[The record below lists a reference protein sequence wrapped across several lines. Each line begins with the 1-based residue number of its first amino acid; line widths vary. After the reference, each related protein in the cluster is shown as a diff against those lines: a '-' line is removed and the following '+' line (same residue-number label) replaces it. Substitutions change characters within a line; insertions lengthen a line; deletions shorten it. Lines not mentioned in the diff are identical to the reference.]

1 MNRRSILA
9 LGAATSV
16 LVLVSSAVALA
27 AGTKVTVSIEGRTR
41 ALLAPTTVQTHS
53 GSITKGG
60 TPTGVCPATSAAGA
74 LDVATHHQWAG
85 SYSSGLGDILL
96 TVLLHET
103 YTLKSAY
110 YWSVWVNDSYAQ
122 SGVCGVTLH
131 RGDRLLFAVEPDNGY
146 WYPTALSA
154 PSHATAG
161 HAFKVT
167 VRWFNAVGKSKPLA
181 HARVHG
187 SGVSVTTNS
196 HGTAT
201 ITAAH
206 AGTLVLQ
213 ADRSGYIR
221 ATPVR
226 VRVTG

>member
-9 LGAATSV
+9 LGAATAV
-16 LVLVSSAVALA
+16 LVLASSAVALG
-27 AGTKVTVSIEGRTR
+27 AGTEVTVRIEGRTR
-41 ALLAPTTVQTHS
+41 ALLAPTVVQTHS

-60 TPTGVCPATSAAGA
+60 TPPGVCPATTAAGA
-74 LDVATHHQWAG
+74 LDVATRHHWSAG
-85 SYSSGLGDILL
+85 YSSNLGGLYLTSLL
-96 TVLLHET
+96 GET
-103 YTLKSAY
+103 YTLKSSY
-110 YWSVWVNDSYAQ
+110 YWSVWVNNSYAQ
-122 SGVCGVTLH
+122 TGVCGLTLH
-131 RGDRLLFAVEPDNGY
+131 RGDQLLFAAEPKNGY

-167 VRWFNAVGKSKPLA
+167 VRWFSTVGKSKPLA
-181 HARVHG
+181 HVRVRG
-187 SGVSVTTNS
+187 SGVSATTNS
-196 HGTAT
+196 RGAAT
-201 ITAAH
+201 ITPSH

-226 VRVTG
+226 VRVAG